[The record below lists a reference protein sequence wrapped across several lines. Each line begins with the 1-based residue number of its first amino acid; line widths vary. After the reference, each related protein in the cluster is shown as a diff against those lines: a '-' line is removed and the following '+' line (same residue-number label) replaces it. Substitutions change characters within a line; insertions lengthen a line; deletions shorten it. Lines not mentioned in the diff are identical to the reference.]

1 MVVVGGAVN
10 TPDAVLGA
18 KGLLAFWMGGAGYIA
33 PGAAGS
39 GFRSLL
45 AFWGGG
51 GSVPHPV
58 TPPTDGLPH
67 NLPFL
72 FTPGR
77 LRSM

>member
-1 MVVVGGAVN
+1 MIWF
-10 TPDAVLGA
+10 LIR
-18 KGLLAFWMGGAGYIA
+18 LGYIA
-33 PGAAGS
+33 PGAAGT

-58 TPPTDGLPH
+58 TPPGDGLPR